1 MVYWF
6 TPRAKN
12 TKDISIWHSRNFE
25 TIGCTLSKC
34 EISMKQIPYLSHII
48 LKVGMSMDS
57 SKIQDMLSWNAPA
70 SIVDVHSFL
79 GLV

>member
-1 MVYWF
+1 
-6 TPRAKN
+6 
-12 TKDISIWHSRNFE
+12 
-25 TIGCTLSKC
+25 
-34 EISMKQIPYLSHII
+34 MKQIPYLSHII